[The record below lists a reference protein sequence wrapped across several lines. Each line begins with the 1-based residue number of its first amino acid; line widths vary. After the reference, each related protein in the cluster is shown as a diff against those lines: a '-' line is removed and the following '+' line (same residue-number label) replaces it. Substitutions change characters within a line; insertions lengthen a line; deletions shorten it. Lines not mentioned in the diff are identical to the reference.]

1 MKITNFAFS
10 NFLQDCQK
18 NQCPHSNMFIT
29 APFNNIS
36 TLTLKNQ
43 TITKARENLV
53 MLLSFEQPLERM
65 W

>member
-1 MKITNFAFS
+1 
-10 NFLQDCQK
+10 
-18 NQCPHSNMFIT
+18 MFIT